1 MKRIR
6 LNERNIIIIS
16 FSLFSIILFISA
28 FVYKE
33 IALFIN
39 LLILGTMVLI
49 LPYTIYKFI
58 RFQLIKNCEDNFP
71 NFLRDVAAAKRSGL
85 TMIQAI
91 RSCAR
96 AQYGALTP
104 YVVKLNNQLSWNI
117 PLQKALENFRNAL
130 KESSII
136 SQSILAISQIEE
148 SGGNTEDILDSLA
161 ENIEGI
167 KEAEAE
173 KKTLM
178 SQHIIAMYAIFYIFL
193 GISLALISF
202 LLKFPEIPGAEQLE
216 ALPIGRSPCEGCIN
230 SQAGI
235 CFVCNIFFHL
245 CKSFEFGIAS
255 SPRCYYNAMFMLMI
269 IIQGIFSGL
278 IAGLVGSNSI
288 IAGVKHSLIMSIS
301 GFIVFLIV
309 SQLGI
314 I

>member
-1 MKRIR
+1 
-6 LNERNIIIIS
+6 
-16 FSLFSIILFISA
+16 
-28 FVYKE
+28 
-33 IALFIN
+33 
-39 LLILGTMVLI
+39 
-49 LPYTIYKFI
+49 
-58 RFQLIKNCEDNFP
+58 
-71 NFLRDVAAAKRSGL
+71 
-85 TMIQAI
+85 
-91 RSCAR
+91 
-96 AQYGALTP
+96 
-104 YVVKLNNQLSWNI
+104 
-117 PLQKALENFRNAL
+117 
-130 KESSII
+130 
-136 SQSILAISQIEE
+136 
-148 SGGNTEDILDSLA
+148 
-161 ENIEGI
+161 
-167 KEAEAE
+167 
-173 KKTLM
+173 
-178 SQHIIAMYAIFYIFL
+178 MYAIFYIFL

-216 ALPIGRSPCEGCIN
+216 VLPIGRSPCEGCIN